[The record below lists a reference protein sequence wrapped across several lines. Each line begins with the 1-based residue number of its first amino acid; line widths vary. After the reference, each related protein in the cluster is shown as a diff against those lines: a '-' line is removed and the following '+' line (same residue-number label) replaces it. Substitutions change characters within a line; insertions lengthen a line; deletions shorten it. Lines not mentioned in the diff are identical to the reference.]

1 MRIISAILCVCLL
14 LSVTAM
20 AAPATPTGS
29 DAPTGSTQVVTPSAP
44 TGDATPTSPSTPT
57 GEATPTN
64 PSTPTGDA
72 TPSGEV
78 TPSEPSNPSTPS
90 EPSNPDPVNPDP
102 VNPDP
107 VEPTNPDPVE
117 PTNPSAPVIPT
128 APTGSLPFTDVAD
141 DSGWYDAIAYCYE
154 KGLMIGVTSTTF
166 EPNTKLT
173 RAMMVQILYRM
184 DGCQKVDTPCT
195 FTDVNQDKWYADAV
209 NWAAATKVTLGTT
222 ATTFEADRVITREMM
237 MTMFYRYFQ
246 MKGYSLN
253 DKDVLAKF
261 ADASA
266 VGDWAVEGVS
276 WCVEVGL
283 IVGVNDTTIDP
294 KGTAT
299 RGQAATILA
308 RSDIFQSLK

>member
-1 MRIISAILCVCLL
+1 MRILSAVLCLCML

-29 DAPTGSTQVVTPSAP
+29 AAPTGSTQVVT
-44 TGDATPTSPSTPT
+44 PSTPT

-64 PSTPTGDA
+64 PSAPTGGTTPTDPSAPTGGT
-72 TPSGEV
+72 TPTDPSAPTGGT
-78 TPSEPSNPSTPS
+78 TPTDPSAPTGGTTPTDPSAPTGGTA
-90 EPSNPDPVNPDP
+90 
-102 VNPDP
+102 
-107 VEPTNPDPVE
+107 PTN

-141 DSGWYDAIAYCYE
+141 DSGWYDAIAYCYK

-166 EPNTKLT
+166 EPDTKLT

-195 FTDVNQDKWYADAV
+195 FTDVNQNKWYADAV

-246 MKGYSLN
+246 MKGYTLN